1 MVIPDSE
8 QNPALRGTPARFSH
22 ARTAIRSAPG
32 LAGAVLGG
40 ARRMM
45 HRLKPNATDRSGA
58 PRLPSHDNGIEVRN
72 VSVRHGRRVAL
83 EGVSGSFAPGSLTA
97 IIGPNGAGKSTLLNV
112 LAGLMPPHRGE
123 VVCRARAQNRM
134 AYLQQQT
141 ELDREFPVT
150 VGELVG
156 LGLWRSFG
164 AFRKPLPIV
173 AERVAEALD
182 AVGMIDHIERQIA
195 ELSVGQL
202 RRAFFARLL
211 LLDSEVVLLD
221 EPFAAVDART
231 VDALLVLMARWH
243 DERRTVIAVMH
254 DFALVRAHFPST
266 LILARRPIAWGETAA
281 VLTDDNLAKALDAV

>member
-1 MVIPDSE
+1 MAIPDSE
-8 QNPALRGTPARFSH
+8 HSPALRDTPARISH
-22 ARTAIRSAPG
+22 ARAAITSASG
-32 LAGAVLGG
+32 MAGAVFGRAMVAAHG
-40 ARRMM
+40 WRA
-45 HRLKPNATDRSGA
+45 NATDRSGA
-58 PRLPSHDNGIEVRN
+58 PRLPGRDNGIEVRN
-72 VSVRHGRRVAL
+72 ISVRHGRRVAL
-83 EGVSGSFAPGSLTA
+83 EGVSGTFAPGSLTA
-97 IIGPNGAGKSTLLNV
+97 IVGPNGAGKSTLLNV
-112 LAGLMPPHRGE
+112 LAGLMPAYRGE
-123 VVCRARAQNRM
+123 VVCAARAHYRM

-173 AERVAEALD
+173 AERVGEALD
-182 AVGMIDHIERQIA
+182 AVGLTDQINRQIG

-211 LLDSEVVLLD
+211 LLDAEVVLLD

-231 VDALLVLMARWH
+231 VDALLALIARWN
-243 DERRTVIAVMH
+243 DEQRTVIAVMH
-254 DFALVRAHFPST
+254 DFAQVRANFTST
-266 LILARRPIAWGETAA
+266 LILARRPIAWGETRV

>member
-1 MVIPDSE
+1 MVIPDGE
-8 QNPALRGTPARFSH
+8 HGPALRDAPARISY
-22 ARTAIRSAPG
+22 ARAAVRSASG
-32 LAGAVLGG
+32 MAGAALGSAIG
-40 ARRMM
+40 AMRGWRA
-45 HRLKPNATDRSGA
+45 NATDRSGA
-58 PRLPSHDNGIEVRN
+58 PRLPGHDNGIEVRN
-72 VSVRHGRRVAL
+72 VSVRHGRRLAL
-83 EGVSGSFAPGSLTA
+83 EAVSGSFAPGSLTA
-97 IIGPNGAGKSTLLNV
+97 VVGPNGAGKSTLLNV
-112 LAGLMPPHRGE
+112 LGGLMPAYRGQ
-123 VVCRARAQNRM
+123 VVCAARAHHRM

-164 AFRKPLPIV
+164 PFRKPLPIV

-182 AVGMIDHIERQIA
+182 AVGLTDQIDRQIG

-211 LLDSEVVLLD
+211 LQDAEVVLLD

-231 VDALLVLMARWH
+231 VDALLALIARWH

-254 DFALVRAHFPST
+254 DFAQVRANFPST
-266 LILARRPIAWGETAA
+266 LILARSPIAWGETHDI
-281 VLTDDNLAKALDAV
+281 LTDDNLAKALDAA